1 MTDSKR
7 RFKTIIAG
15 KTYTIVGNKSA
26 DHLTAV
32 SGLVNKQ
39 LDQIKEAAPT
49 LGAEERG
56 ILVAVN
62 AISDQITKQLEIEE
76 LKANIAAL
84 EEELKEAK
92 TQKTATDAVAE
103 TQPQPEIANEEHEGE
118 TAIVADAP
126 RNASEQ
132 GNKAEGAKTATEPE
146 AKTSQKLKQAKQRKR
161 MRPQQVKP
169 IKSARTEG
177 IAATPATVTELRQ
190 AARSAVQIQPSV
202 ASVPNSKLSR
212 TTTASEA
219 ALKKAQQSSN
229 VLASRAIRQDNDK
242 NMPPYTKNKMKNDN
256 KQNENDS
263 RN

>member
-39 LDQIKEAAPT
+39 LDQIKEAAPA

-62 AISDQITKQLEIEE
+62 AVSDQITKQVEIEE
-76 LKANIAAL
+76 LKAKITAL
-84 EEELKEAK
+84 EKELKEAQMQGDS
-92 TQKTATDAVAE
+92 TGTIAE
-103 TQPQPEIANEEHEGE
+103 TETPAQTPNEEHEGE
-118 TAIVADAP
+118 KAIIADAP
-126 RNASEQ
+126 RTVTEQ
-132 GNKAEGAKTATEPE
+132 VNKVEGAKAAIEPE
-146 AKTSQKLKQAKQRKR
+146 AKVEQEVEASEAAAVHATATSQTN
-161 MRPQQVKP
+161 PFS
-169 IKSARTEG
+169 KSEK
-177 IAATPATVTELRQ
+177 IAATPATVTELQQ
-190 AARSAVQIQPSV
+190 AARSAVQIQPSD
-202 ASVPNSKLSR
+202 ASASNSKLNR

-229 VLASRAIRQDNDK
+229 VLAARAIRQENEK
-242 NMPPYTKNKMKNDN
+242 NMPPYTKNKMKNEN
-256 KQNENDS
+256 KHIENHS

>member
-76 LKANIAAL
+76 LKAKIAAL

-92 TQKTATDAVAE
+92 TQKNATSAIAE
-103 TQPQPEIANEEHEGE
+103 TQPEIANEEHEGE

-132 GNKAEGAKTATEPE
+132 GNQAEGAKTATEPE
-146 AKTSQKLKQAKQRKR
+146 ANTDSEVEASKAAETHATTTSQTTKISKAQGVA
-161 MRPQQVKP
+161 V
-169 IKSARTEG
+169 
-177 IAATPATVTELRQ
+177 AATPATVTELQQ

-202 ASVPNSKLSR
+202 VGASSSKLSR

-229 VLASRAIRQDNDK
+229 VLAARAIRQDNDK

-256 KQNENDS
+256 KQKENDS